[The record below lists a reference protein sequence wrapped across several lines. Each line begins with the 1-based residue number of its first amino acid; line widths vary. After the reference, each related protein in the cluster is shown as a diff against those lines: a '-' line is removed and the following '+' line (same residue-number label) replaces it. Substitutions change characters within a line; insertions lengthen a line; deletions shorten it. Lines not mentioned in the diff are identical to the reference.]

1 MNKIGGLFIGLGLA
15 GLTVT
20 ALLLFTNH
28 AGFALRVSGYVY
40 FLLLAGVIYEI
51 IFFKN

>member
-1 MNKIGGLFIGLGLA
+1 MGLGLI
-15 GLTVT
+15 GLIVI

-40 FLLLAGVIYEI
+40 SLLLAGVIYEI
-51 IFFKN
+51 IFFNK